1 MNAYNASISH
11 GKDSIQHHTTVY
23 NVLLCS
29 FFSLIIVSPRRL
41 RAKDASSSK
50 AQKDRA
56 KKVAL
61 IAEGGLDVLL
71 VIFLLFFVEP

>member
-1 MNAYNASISH
+1 MR
-11 GKDSIQHHTTVY
+11 G
-23 NVLLCS
+23 
-29 FFSLIIVSPRRL
+29 
-41 RAKDASSSK
+41 KDASSSK

-56 KKVAL
+56 KKKVAL